1 MNDLDTDLP
10 KGIALTVLDER
21 YRSNPYN
28 ILDRIR
34 RATPLHHD
42 DELNQHIATHHDD
55 VKSIL
60 RDKDV
65 WSDPRKGKQGSFI
78 YELLG
83 GANDEEP
90 SMLLMDEPNHKR
102 LRSLVSKPFMPSAV
116 ERWRP
121 RTRQVVTRI
130 LDGINESEFDL
141 IKDFANPIPTV
152 VIAELLGIDASHH
165 DNFKI
170 WSDQSV
176 KTAFSPFPDSED
188 LKVAEIAQQKL
199 DDFFLKE
206 IEVRRKNLGDDLLS
220 ELIRAEEEGDK
231 LSQAELVLQCN
242 LMLIA
247 GNVTTTDLIG
257 NGIKALLDNPQQLQ
271 LLKDDPSLIKNA
283 VEEMLRFDSPV
294 LNSARIPNR
303 DMDVQGCPIGTG
315 ESLIVSLASANRDP
329 NVYPDPDTFDI
340 KREDT
345 HHQSFGGGRHMC
357 LGAHLARLEAQEAIL
372 AIITRY
378 PDIKH
383 SQKGF
388 VRATVP
394 SFRGMENFWV
404 TT

>member
-394 SFRGMENFWV
+394 SFRGMESFWV

>member
-21 YRSNPYN
+21 YRSNPYI

-116 ERWRP
+116 EKWRP

-141 IKDFANPIPTV
+141 IKDFANT
-152 VIAELLGIDASHH
+152 
-165 DNFKI
+165 
-170 WSDQSV
+170 
-176 KTAFSPFPDSED
+176 
-188 LKVAEIAQQKL
+188 
-199 DDFFLKE
+199 
-206 IEVRRKNLGDDLLS
+206 
-220 ELIRAEEEGDK
+220 
-231 LSQAELVLQCN
+231 
-242 LMLIA
+242 
-247 GNVTTTDLIG
+247 
-257 NGIKALLDNPQQLQ
+257 
-271 LLKDDPSLIKNA
+271 
-283 VEEMLRFDSPV
+283 
-294 LNSARIPNR
+294 
-303 DMDVQGCPIGTG
+303 
-315 ESLIVSLASANRDP
+315 
-329 NVYPDPDTFDI
+329 
-340 KREDT
+340 
-345 HHQSFGGGRHMC
+345 
-357 LGAHLARLEAQEAIL
+357 
-372 AIITRY
+372 
-378 PDIKH
+378 
-383 SQKGF
+383 
-388 VRATVP
+388 
-394 SFRGMENFWV
+394 
-404 TT
+404 

>member
-121 RTRQVVTRI
+121 RTQQVVTRI

-394 SFRGMENFWV
+394 SFRGMESFWV

>member
-1 MNDLDTDLP
+1 
-10 KGIALTVLDER
+10 
-21 YRSNPYN
+21 
-28 ILDRIR
+28 
-34 RATPLHHD
+34 
-42 DELNQHIATHHDD
+42 
-55 VKSIL
+55 
-60 RDKDV
+60 
-65 WSDPRKGKQGSFI
+65 
-78 YELLG
+78 
-83 GANDEEP
+83 
-90 SMLLMDEPNHKR
+90 
-102 LRSLVSKPFMPSAV
+102 
-116 ERWRP
+116 
-121 RTRQVVTRI
+121 
-130 LDGINESEFDL
+130 
-141 IKDFANPIPTV
+141 
-152 VIAELLGIDASHH
+152 
-165 DNFKI
+165 
-170 WSDQSV
+170 
-176 KTAFSPFPDSED
+176 SPFPDPND

-345 HHQSFGGGRHMC
+345 HHQSFGGGRHIC

-394 SFRGMENFWV
+394 SFRGMESFWV

>member
-121 RTRQVVTRI
+121 RTQQVVTRI

-383 SQKGF
+383 GQKGF

-394 SFRGMENFWV
+394 SFRGMESFWV

>member
-121 RTRQVVTRI
+121 RTQQVVTRI

-176 KTAFSPFPDSED
+176 KTAFSPFPDPED